1 MFKFFD
7 SLKGCFASN
16 SGCGWKQLEPLVTA
30 ILKNLLL
37 VGMFVAAAMVS
48 YAGFVLFKGFGDAA
62 ARSKARHIFMSVIVG
77 LIILFGAYFIVDTI
91 LTNLLVDK
99 GGGTIIRQIGL

>member
-1 MFKFFD
+1 MFNFFN
-7 SLKGCFASN
+7 SLQGCFGSN

-30 ILKNLLL
+30 ILKNLILI
-37 VGMFVAAAMVS
+37 GMFVAVSMVS
-48 YAGFVLFKGFGDAA
+48 YAGFVLLKGFGDAS

-91 LTNLLVDK
+91 LTKLLVDK
-99 GGGTIIRQIGL
+99 GTGTIIRQIGL